1 MTVEDDQNCSGK
13 MSDAGHTG
21 VNQLGGVFVN
31 GRPLPDATRQK
42 IVALAHQGR
51 RPCDISR
58 ILQVSNGCV
67 SKILCRYYE
76 SGTIRPRAI
85 GGSKPRVATS
95 DVVEKIEEYKRDQPS
110 IFAWE
115 IRDKLLSDS
124 VCNNETIPS
133 VSSINR
139 VLRNL
144 TAKKD
149 QQHTMQTEIYDRIRL
164 VENNFAY
171 NSSWYSQWP
180 LQMNGS
186 VSLNPFVPAAPLEA
200 KKEEDEYIKDEDQKP
215 PVEPEDDAAARM
227 RLKRKLQR
235 NRTSFTQ
242 VQIESLEKE
251 FERTH
256 YPDVFAR
263 ERLAQKIQLP
273 EARIQVWFSNRR
285 AKWRREEK
293 MRNKRSSGTM
303 DSSLSN
309 GTPTPTPG
317 SVTGS
322 NMSSNPIGSP
332 ASTPNRFPSNNSA
345 NLPTTNFV
353 QPAAQMYNNLSQPT
367 MDPYTFGFANAGLSM
382 APYQPPAEFQTHH
395 MFQPGRSPYDPFHYA
410 RMPTNGHGFQQS
422 MSPVTTSVGDIP
434 ALTSGMSLP
443 VSAVLNSIDQ
453 SLGHSQMHEI
463 SDIAQV
469 HEHYWRA

>member
-1 MTVEDDQNCSGK
+1 MISAHAPIVSIK
-13 MSDAGHTG
+13 A
-21 VNQLGGVFVN
+21 
-31 GRPLPDATRQK
+31 PLPTRR
-42 IVALAHQGR
+42 A
-51 RPCDISR
+51 S
-58 ILQVSNGCV
+58 
-67 SKILCRYYE
+67 
-76 SGTIRPRAI
+76 TIRKTA
-85 GGSKPRVATS
+85 RVGKFS
-95 DVVEKIEEYKRDQPS
+95 PY
-110 IFAWE
+110 
-115 IRDKLLSDS
+115 
-124 VCNNETIPS
+124 
-133 VSSINR
+133 
-139 VLRNL
+139 
-144 TAKKD
+144 
-149 QQHTMQTEIYDRIRL
+149 
-164 VENNFAY
+164 
-171 NSSWYSQWP
+171 
-180 LQMNGS
+180 
-186 VSLNPFVPAAPLEA
+186 
-200 KKEEDEYIKDEDQKP
+200 EDQKP
-215 PVEPEDDAAARM
+215 PTEPEDDAAARM

-322 NMSSNPIGSP
+322 NMTNPIGSP

-353 QPAAQMYNNLSQPT
+353 PQTSQMYAGLSQPA
-367 MDPYTFGFANAGLSM
+367 MDPYSFGIANGFSM
-382 APYQPPAEFQTHH
+382 APYPQVTDFQPHH
-395 MFQPGRSPYDPFHYA
+395 MFQGRSPYDFPYP

-422 MSPVTTSVGDIP
+422 MSPATTAVGDIP
-434 ALTSGMSLP
+434 TLSSGMSLP
-443 VSAVLNSIDQ
+443 VSAVLNSIDP
-453 SLGHSQMHEI
+453 SLTHSQMHEL
-463 SDIAQV
+463 SDLTQ
-469 HEHYWRA
+469 EHYWRPQ

>member
-1 MTVEDDQNCSGK
+1 MISAHAPLVSIK
-13 MSDAGHTG
+13 A
-21 VNQLGGVFVN
+21 
-31 GRPLPDATRQK
+31 PLPTRR
-42 IVALAHQGR
+42 A
-51 RPCDISR
+51 
-58 ILQVSNGCV
+58 SN
-67 SKILCRYYE
+67 
-76 SGTIRPRAI
+76 IRKTA
-85 GGSKPRVATS
+85 RVGKFS
-95 DVVEKIEEYKRDQPS
+95 PY
-110 IFAWE
+110 
-115 IRDKLLSDS
+115 
-124 VCNNETIPS
+124 
-133 VSSINR
+133 
-139 VLRNL
+139 
-144 TAKKD
+144 
-149 QQHTMQTEIYDRIRL
+149 
-164 VENNFAY
+164 
-171 NSSWYSQWP
+171 
-180 LQMNGS
+180 
-186 VSLNPFVPAAPLEA
+186 
-200 KKEEDEYIKDEDQKP
+200 EDQKP
-215 PVEPEDDAAARM
+215 PVDQEDDAAARM

-322 NMSSNPIGSP
+322 NMSNPIGSP

-353 QPAAQMYNNLSQPT
+353 PPASQMYNGLSQQT
-367 MDPYTFGFANAGLSM
+367 MDPYSFGFANTGLAM
-382 APYQPPAEFQTHH
+382 APYQTSTDFQAHH
-395 MFQPGRSPYDPFHYA
+395 MFQPGRTPYDPFHYA
-410 RMPTNGHGFQQS
+410 RMQTNGHGFQQS
-422 MSPVTTSVGDIP
+422 MSPATTSVGDIP
-434 ALTSGMSLP
+434 SLTSGMSLP

-453 SLGHSQMHEI
+453 SLSHSQMHEL
-463 SDIAQV
+463 SDLTQA